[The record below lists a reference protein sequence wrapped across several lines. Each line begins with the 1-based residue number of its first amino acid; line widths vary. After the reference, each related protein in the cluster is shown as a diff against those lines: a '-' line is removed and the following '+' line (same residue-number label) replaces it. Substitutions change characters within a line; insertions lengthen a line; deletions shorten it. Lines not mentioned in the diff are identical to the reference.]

1 MRPETYSWAAND
13 EDLKGQRWQR
23 LMAYVEAVEREQ
35 SDLYDRMV
43 KLAWLYDPNRRRS
56 DALEEET
63 RVGRNAR
70 VQENVIADNCDAITG
85 VIAATDIRARMMT
98 DGAEWSV
105 QRRARQLESYAEE
118 IGKLLDFP
126 RIRERCFHESALKGT
141 SLAFVGVDKF
151 GKLGAERVM
160 PDEIVVDQ
168 QEANGGEPTQLAWR
182 KMVPRSRLMAM
193 FPEHEEAIANAQLG
207 RGAAWR
213 YWADHRPINRDELVF
228 IRAWYLPIGEQ
239 GKEGYVPGRYVECID
254 GVDLADDPYH
264 KPYFPLAVMRWTH
277 RPDGWY
283 GIGGAERIVG
293 HQRALNKINWQ
304 IDRQIDQYAVP
315 TTWVHQS
322 DQNIQVKTVNRFG
335 TMGVYKVREPKTV
348 FPPAVSPETYKRR
361 EDVLQSA
368 FQEFGQSRMSA
379 TAMKPAGL
387 DSGVALREY
396 KDQTTDRF
404 AIQEKEYERFA
415 LRLVWLALDCCKDMA
430 AAGLDPPEVVRKTRR
445 GRRKLRWADVDMGE
459 VQVQMQAASNLART
473 PAGRLQLVMEF
484 AQAGVI
490 SQDEAR
496 RLLRHPDLER
506 ALSLY
511 TAAEEYVEYCLED
524 ILDGE
529 VVVPT
534 TQMNLKMC
542 VWRGMAQYQLAA
554 MDGAPEDVLEN
565 LHLFVTLAAYEL
577 SLAEQPAANANMA
590 PGMAPGMAPPA
601 AVGPA
606 GGMPMPGEVPMMPP
620 GAGGDVMTGAGVEPL
635 QLAG

>member
-1 MRPETYSWAAND
+1 MRPETYDWAAND
-13 EDLKGQRWQR
+13 EELTGQRWQR
-23 LMAYVEAVEREQ
+23 LMQYVEAVEREQ
-35 SDLYDRMV
+35 SDLYDRFV

-70 VQENVIADNCDAITG
+70 VQENLIASNCDTITG

-98 DGAEWSV
+98 DGAEWSS
-105 QRRARQLESYAEE
+105 QRRARQLEQYADELGKILGFDV
-118 IGKLLDFP
+118 IG
-126 RIRERCFHESALKGT
+126 ERCFHEASLKGT
-141 SLAFVGVDKF
+141 SLAYIGVDRF

-168 QEANGGEPTQLAWR
+168 QEANGGEPLQLEWR
-182 KMVPRSRLMAM
+182 SMVPRSRLMAM
-193 FPEHEEAIANAQLG
+193 HPKHAEAITNAQVM
-207 RGAAWR
+207 RGASWR
-213 YWADHRPINRDELVF
+213 YWADYRPINRDELVL
-228 IRAWYLPIGEQ
+228 IRAWHLPIGEQ
-239 GKEGYVPGRYVECID
+239 GQEGYVPGRYVECID
-254 GVDLADDPYH
+254 GVDLLDEPYH
-264 KPYFPLAVMRWTH
+264 KPYFPFAVMRWTR

-293 HQRALNKINWQ
+293 HQRTLNKINWQ

-335 TMGVYKVREPKTV
+335 TMGVYKVKEPKTV
-348 FPPAVSPETYKRR
+348 FPPAVSPETYRR
-361 EDVLQSA
+361 RMDVIDSGHR
-368 FQEFGQSRMSA
+368 EFGQSQMA
-379 TAMKPAGL
+379 TGAMKPAGL

-404 AIQEKEYERFA
+404 AIQEKEYERFR

-430 AAGLDPPEVVRKTRR
+430 ADGLEPPEVVRKTRR
-445 GRRKLRWADVDMGE
+445 GYKKLKWKDVDMGE
-459 VQVQMQAASNLART
+459 VQVQLAAASNLSKT

-496 RLLRHPDLER
+496 RLMRHPDLER

-524 ILDGE
+524 MLDGE
-529 VVVPT
+529 VVIPT
-534 TQMNLKMC
+534 PQMNLKMC

-554 MDGAPEDVLEN
+554 QEGAPEEVLEI
-565 LHLFVTLAAYEL
+565 LHQFVTLAAYEI
-577 SLAEQPAANANMA
+577 SLAEQPMNTNMA
-590 PGMAPGMAPPA
+590 PGMAQGAGAAPPTMAPAP
-601 AVGPA
+601 GPA
-606 GGMPMPGEVPMMPP
+606 PMLPP
-620 GAGGDVMTGAGVEPL
+620 GAGSDLVVGAGVEPL